1 METKAADACY
11 GDSGGGLFE
20 YKGGLKLAGLVS
32 FGIGCGRDGYPGVY
46 TELAAYLPWVCSVIH
61 ESGDHDSP
69 FCVGVERSMQGLE
82 NGSVPVESR
91 SVALNGS
98 SPLTPRISF
107 VSDGVSDARLPL
119 NSAGAWDS
127 GDWQTGNETAP
138 TVRIVDGVEVVQPY
152 NATLLNKH
160 SFYSFATLSAGTM
173 PICGAT
179 VVARRWLLTAAHC
192 ISTILTSV
200 ELHRYSPS
208 RPPYCGSDCGTS
220 YSIDLQRNCWGNLA
234 TGVTPCTWN
243 PSTLLADIALLKVT
257 SDFPVSSIAARVQ
270 TTPVAGT
277 PLLVGGV
284 GHTGEHTGVVGDFT
298 LARLKRVSHA
308 DCRQTPVGQYLKA
321 GMICAADIS
330 FGFPPPVSSASLH
343 SPPSAP
349 HPPPPPSP
357 SPSPPPPPPPSPLPS
372 SPPPTGSPRI
382 CCTKPS
388 SRSRRMGL
396 LLTLTT
402 NEVGRS
408 ERGGTYSGSTALTSI
423 SPSSQ
428 RAFCLYSLFIQERAC
443 EVLCRE
449 QRKWSRICTFV
460 CTRTRYRRAHVG
472 ATKPTSTEP
481 TLTCANQ
488 HRNGE
493 KRERRWCIVGW
504 RGRGMRLGRAGY
516 CGVGRAHVLQAVHT
530 AACEG
535 RCAWV
540 EAAGA
545 FVGMHLDNHDCQDQV

>member
-208 RPPYCGSDCGTS
+208 RPPYCGSDCGTL

-372 SPPPTGSPRI
+372 SPPPDGPPTNLLYETIFTLQADGSVADFDDQRRLAVVSEVARI
-382 CCTKPS
+382 LGVDSADVHLSVETASVLLVFTVLSRNELARSSVENSVNGVASALSSVQELGIDARMLVPPS
-388 SRSRRMGL
+388 PPPP
-396 LLTLTT
+396 
-402 NEVGRS
+402 
-408 ERGGTYSGSTALTSI
+408 
-423 SPSSQ
+423 SPPSP
-428 RAFCLYSLFIQERAC
+428 
-443 EVLCRE
+443 V
-449 QRKWSRICTFV
+449 
-460 CTRTRYRRAHVG
+460 
-472 ATKPTSTEP
+472 PTSTE
-481 TLTCANQ
+481 T
-488 HRNGE
+488 E
-493 KRERRWCIVGW
+493 KNESDDGALWAGVAVACGLVALGIVAW
-504 RGRGMRLGRAGY
+504 
-516 CGVGRAHVLQAVHT
+516 AVHMCSRPCT
-530 AACEG
+530 RSG
-535 RCAWV
+535 VPRWV
-540 EAAGA
+540 PLVNWLE
-545 FVGMHLDNHDCQDQV
+545 CRP